1 MARQCRGPLPTSL
14 RLTGPLCFRMMS
26 QASSQ
31 PSDLGI
37 NTSVD
42 VNICMCIF
50 YIYLQRKKRLG
61 LAGLQQPS
69 LRSSVPVLMYS
80 SELFIT
86 SSAQTRADLTLHI
99 M

>member
-31 PSDLGI
+31 PSDLGYTRQWI
-37 NTSVD
+37 GGRY
-42 VNICMCIF
+42 IF
-50 YIYLQRKKRLG
+50 KDYLQRKNRLG

-80 SELFIT
+80 SELSVT
-86 SSAQTRADLTLHI
+86 SSAQTRADLT
-99 M
+99 